1 MKFLSVSEVDELHEA
16 AFKVLQKTGVSVNHD
31 ELRKTLSDNGAQ
43 IDEERKLVKF
53 PPSLIERAID
63 SSPSGFTLYERGD
76 RSGRINL
83 EDNKVFTHTTGG
95 ASNVL
100 EVDGGRRRSAR
111 LEDVERA
118 ARLVNDLNNIHAYSP
133 LVTPTDVI
141 PGTEEIE
148 MVNAAIRNTEKVI
161 ENPVS
166 SGIEVDFLFRLFAAA
181 TGSETELKN
190 HPSFATS
197 VSPISPLNFDRGSSS
212 ALTQSAKRELPT
224 KVLPAPIAGATAPV
238 TFAGALAQ
246 QHAELL
252 AGLTILQTISPGLPT
267 VLSPRLSVMDM
278 RNSYVTW
285 GTPELGRASACAVQ
299 LINELDLPSD
309 VYGLSSDAKTLD
321 EQQGYEKSLNGI
333 MPALA
338 GANFLSGAGGIES
351 LNSASL
357 AQMVIDD
364 EVFGMILDA
373 VNGFGVEADTIALDV
388 INSVGPG
395 GEFIKRKHTAKYA
408 RRGEQYEPNLSNRN
422 TWESWNDEGKKDL
435 KEVAEERARSSI
447 SDQETLEMDPSTLK
461 KLDEIMEDVRRYF
474 KEQN

>member
-95 ASNVL
+95 TSNVL

-166 SGIEVDFLFRLFAAA
+166 SGIEVDFLFRLFAAVP
-181 TGSETELKN
+181 E
-190 HPSFATS
+190 
-197 VSPISPLNFDRGSSS
+197 
-212 ALTQSAKRELPT
+212 AKR
-224 KVLPAPIAGATAPV
+224 
-238 TFAGALAQ
+238 
-246 QHAELL
+246 
-252 AGLTILQTISPGLPT
+252 
-267 VLSPRLSVMDM
+267 
-278 RNSYVTW
+278 N
-285 GTPELGRASACAVQ
+285 
-299 LINELDLPSD
+299 
-309 VYGLSSDAKTLD
+309 
-321 EQQGYEKSLNGI
+321 
-333 MPALA
+333 
-338 GANFLSGAGGIES
+338 
-351 LNSASL
+351 
-357 AQMVIDD
+357 
-364 EVFGMILDA
+364 
-373 VNGFGVEADTIALDV
+373 
-388 INSVGPG
+388 
-395 GEFIKRKHTAKYA
+395 
-408 RRGEQYEPNLSNRN
+408 
-422 TWESWNDEGKKDL
+422 
-435 KEVAEERARSSI
+435 
-447 SDQETLEMDPSTLK
+447 
-461 KLDEIMEDVRRYF
+461 
-474 KEQN
+474 